1 MVDIRDDGRYD
12 GLRKLKTVEIKQ
24 SDRTD
29 TMTMS
34 RDDIIAGLE
43 AEVKRL
49 KEYADESREVE
60 VSLAKRIG
68 RIKEKW
74 RNEVA
79 QLRAALERL
88 INAATKE
95 FGEVEQ
101 HYFGGDIKEALDAAR
116 NILDAKNK

>member
-12 GLRKLKTVEIKQ
+12 GPRKLKTVEIKQ
-24 SDRTD
+24 SDRTNP
-29 TMTMS
+29 MS

-43 AEVKRL
+43 KQ
-49 KEYADESREVE
+49 
-60 VSLAKRIG
+60 
-68 RIKEKW
+68 
-74 RNEVA
+74 NH
-79 QLRAALERL
+79 QLCAALEKL

-101 HYFGGDIKEALDAAR
+101 YYLGGDIKEALDAAR

>member
-43 AEVKRL
+43 KQ
-49 KEYADESREVE
+49 
-60 VSLAKRIG
+60 
-68 RIKEKW
+68 
-74 RNEVA
+74 NH
-79 QLRAALERL
+79 QLCAALEKL